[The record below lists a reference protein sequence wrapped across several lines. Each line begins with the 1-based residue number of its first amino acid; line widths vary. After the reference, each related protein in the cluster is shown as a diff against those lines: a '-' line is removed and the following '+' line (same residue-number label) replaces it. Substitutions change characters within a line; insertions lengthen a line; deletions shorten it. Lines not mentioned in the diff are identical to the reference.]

1 MHNSIISIKGFLI
14 IFTIKH
20 GLKKCLACVA
30 LLSLN
35 NVHLTLKNEILEF
48 PLAQINK
55 HQNEKR
61 LQKVEGSRSEI
72 FILDGNVTL
81 QLSVVSN

>member
-1 MHNSIISIKGFLI
+1 MAVFERGENGLI
-14 IFTIKH
+14 
-20 GLKKCLACVA
+20 LA
-30 LLSLN
+30 SWN
-35 NVHLTLKNEILEF
+35 FHMEF
-48 PLAQINK
+48 PLAQINM